1 MSSFNIGSF
10 IEICSDTLFPGNLNH
25 FLTNLKVQKKTGDDF
40 QSFIISLKTFINI
53 YIVRMSECQ
62 NVFVLTSNTKNV
74 LLLKRQKYPIISK
87 AHI

>member
-10 IEICSDTLFPGNLNH
+10 IEICSDTLFPSNRNH
-25 FLTNLKVQKKTGDDF
+25 FLTNLKVQKKTRQIF
-40 QSFIISLKTFINI
+40 SHLSSAKRHLLTFIL
-53 YIVRMSECQ
+53 SECL
-62 NVFVLTSNTKNV
+62 FLTSNTKNV